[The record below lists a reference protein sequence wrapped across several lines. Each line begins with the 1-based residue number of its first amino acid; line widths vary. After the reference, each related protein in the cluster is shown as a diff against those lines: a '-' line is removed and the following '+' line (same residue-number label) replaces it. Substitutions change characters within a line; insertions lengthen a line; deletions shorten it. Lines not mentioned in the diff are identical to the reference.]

1 MIKSAINAVDTL
13 NDVAS
18 DLAGASEALS
28 YKAAID
34 GDNLS
39 SMLSRAIDMEVDAVR
54 EVSAWLEENMDLKV
68 TD

>member
-1 MIKSAINAVDTL
+1 MIKSAINAVDAL
-13 NDVAS
+13 NNVTS
-18 DLAGASEALS
+18 DLAGASESLS

-39 SMLSRAIDMEVDAVR
+39 SMLSRVIDVEVDAVR
-54 EVSAWLEENMDLKV
+54 EVSAWLEENVDLKV